1 MSKRRNEM
9 DMTRGP
15 LLPMILTYALPLVL
29 SDVLQLLYN
38 AADIAVVGRFA
49 SAQALAAVSSTSSI
63 VAIFTNIGIGL
74 SMGASVLVAR
84 AWGSG
89 DQKKV
94 SDASHTAITLGLIC
108 GVSMLVL
115 GLLISK
121 PLLRLINTP
130 DDVIDLG
137 SAYLLVYFSGS
148 IFSMLFNYG
157 AAVMRAVGDTRRP
170 TLYLILSGLVNV
182 VLNLFFVIVLNMSAV
197 GVALATVISQ
207 FMSCALVV
215 RALLHTDTAIRLDV
229 KKLRILPAELSEQMK
244 IGVPVSIQKSMFTI
258 SNLILQTAV
267 NGFGSAT
274 MAGSG
279 AAANIETFIFA
290 GMGCLYTA
298 CLTFTSQNMGA
309 RKPDRMRKTTRICL
323 ISDILIGFV
332 FGSLALRFAP
342 VLLRIYTTDPEVIAQ
357 GVQRLQATAMPFIL
371 GGMMDTFVASLRG
384 MGKSFAP
391 MLISI
396 AGICLL
402 RIVWII
408 WIFPLDPTLYTLYL
422 SYPVSWGI
430 TAASQGVCYLIL
442 RRKVFRELEAEA
454 ALMQA
459 S

>member
-1 MSKRRNEM
+1 MSKRRHEM
-9 DMTRGP
+9 DMTQGP
-15 LLPMILTYALPLVL
+15 LLPMILSYALPLVL

-49 SAQALAAVSSTSSI
+49 SAQALAAVSSTS
-63 VAIFTNIGIGL
+63 AIINIFVNIGIGL

-108 GVSMLVL
+108 GAVMLTL
-115 GLLISK
+115 GLTLGK
-121 PLLRLINTP
+121 PMLRWMNTP

-137 SAYLLVYFSGS
+137 AAYLLVYFSGS
-148 IFSMLFNYG
+148 VFSMLFNYG
-157 AAVMRAVGDTRRP
+157 AAVMRAAGDTKRP

-182 VLNLFFVIVLNMSAV
+182 TLNLFFVIVLNMSAV

-207 FMSCALVV
+207 LLSALLVV
-215 RALLHTDTAIRLDV
+215 RALLHADSAIRLDIR
-229 KKLRILPAELSEQMK
+229 KLRLIPAELSEQMK
-244 IGVPVSIQKSMFTI
+244 VGVPVSIQKSMFTI
-258 SNLILQTAV
+258 SNMILQTAV

-279 AAANIETFIFA
+279 AAANIETFIYA
-290 GMGCLYTA
+290 GMGCFYTA

-309 RKPDRMRKTTRICL
+309 RKPERMRKTTRICL
-323 ISDILIGFV
+323 CCNIVIGSV
-332 FGSLALRFAP
+332 MGSLALRFAP
-342 VLLRIYTTDPEVIAQ
+342 LLLSIYSTDPEVIAQ

-371 GGMMDTFVASLRG
+371 GGMMDIFVASLRG

-402 RIVWII
+402 RIVWIT
-408 WIFPLDPTLYTLYL
+408 WIFPISPTLYTLYL
-422 SYPVSWGI
+422 SYPVSWAI
-430 TAASQGVCYLIL
+430 TVASQASCYLIL
-442 RRKVFRELEAEA
+442 RKKVFRELEAA
-454 ALMQA
+454 A
-459 S
+459 